1 MAAERLQHAMKHLRA
16 RLRSES
22 GQYETG
28 LTATHRAILATV
40 VLHGPV
46 TAARIAELEHVSP
59 QSVGQSLPELKAR
72 GLIRSDPDPDDGRKK
87 LISADSSAN
96 ELIESLMAGRS
107 SFLARAIDQ
116 VVSPEEHEDLDQA
129 IGLLERLA
137 SADLDGPPGTG
148 CHASALKETS
158 TGRAEP
164 PPPPASTHRQ
174 HTEGASPVTAT
185 ELPAIDPKHT
195 ALLVMDVLNGI
206 VGSIAEPDALLI
218 SLQGAIADVRAAG
231 GTIGYVRVAFTED
244 DWAAVPETNAN
255 VHQLAQAKGMHH
267 EHESA
272 QVHDAIAPQAGDITV
287 RKTRIGGMSTNDLH
301 QQLTARGIDT
311 LILTGISTSGVVLST
326 LGEAADRDY
335 RLFVLSDGVADH
347 RDDVHDILL
356 NTVFPSRA
364 TVIDSTTLHSLLQ
377 AA

>member
-1 MAAERLQHAMKHLRA
+1 MTAASGREERSSTRRSEMAAERLQHAMKHLRA

-40 VLHGPV
+40 VRHGPV

-164 PPPPASTHRQ
+164 PLPPVYVAAAARNGAVDLTWRASTSKDV
-174 HTEGASPVTAT
+174 GGY
-185 ELPAIDPKHT
+185 
-195 ALLVMDVLNGI
+195 LVYYG
-206 VGSIAEPDALLI
+206 
-218 SLQGAIADVRAAG
+218 
-231 GTIGYVRVAFTED
+231 
-244 DWAAVPETNAN
+244 
-255 VHQLAQAKGMHH
+255 
-267 EHESA
+267 
-272 QVHDAIAPQAGDITV
+272 
-287 RKTRIGGMSTNDLH
+287 
-301 QQLTARGIDT
+301 TARGEYFGNHAIPIDAGNRTSLRIEGLNNGT
-311 LILTGISTSGVVLST
+311 LYYFAVAAYNRPQIHNGRTQMYLPEPGEFSR
-326 LGEAADRDY
+326 EAAARPLL
-335 RLFVLSDGVADH
+335 RPAEDG
-347 RDDVHDILL
+347 
-356 NTVFPSRA
+356 
-364 TVIDSTTLHSLLQ
+364 
-377 AA
+377 